1 MRTVTADEPTV
12 QGEQPPHRHR
22 ITLEDYHRMMEVGLL
37 ASRSRVELIEG
48 EIVDLAPRGD
58 AHRRVVMRLD
68 ALLREAVGTQAT
80 VLSPAPIRL
89 GADSEPEPDLAVVRT
104 PPDAH
109 RNARPTGAD
118 ALVLIEVSD
127 TTWHYDHDIKVPFYA
142 RHGIPEVWLFDLSRA
157 TAHFFR
163 GLAEGHYT
171 DETATD
177 RPGLT
182 FLPGLTDLA
191 VDLCGLLPTA

>member
-12 QGEQPPHRHR
+12 RGEQPPHRHR
-22 ITLEDYHRMMEVGLL
+22 ISVEDYHRMAEVGLL
-37 ASRSRVELIEG
+37 APHARVELIEG
-48 EIVDLAPRGD
+48 EIVDLAPRSD
-58 AHRRVVMRLD
+58 AHQSVLTRLD
-68 ALLREAVGTQAT
+68 TLLRHAVGAQAS
-80 VLSPAPIRL
+80 VLCQRPLRL
-89 GADSEPEPDLAVVRT
+89 GADSEPEPDLAVARAS
-104 PPDAH
+104 PGAQRDAEP
-109 RNARPTGAD
+109 AGAD

-163 GLAEGHYT
+163 GLADGHYT

-182 FLPGLTDLA
+182 FLPGLTDVA
-191 VDLCGLLPTA
+191 VDLSGLLPSA

>member
-1 MRTVTADEPTV
+1 MRTVTADEPTIR
-12 QGEQPPHRHR
+12 GEQPPHRHR
-22 ITLEDYHRMMEVGLL
+22 ITVEDYHRMTEVGVLTPH
-37 ASRSRVELIEG
+37 ARVELIEG
-48 EIVDLAPRGD
+48 EIVDLAPRND

-68 ALLREAVGTQAT
+68 ALLLQAVGGQAI
-80 VLSPAPIRL
+80 VLCQMPLRL
-89 GADSEPEPDLAVVRT
+89 GVDCEPEPDLAVVRAR
-104 PPDAH
+104 PDAQPSE
-109 RNARPTGAD
+109 RPTGPD

-163 GLAEGHYT
+163 SLAEGHYT

-182 FLPGLTDLA
+182 FLPGLTDVA
-191 VDLCGLLPTA
+191 VDLSGLLPTA